1 MCLFHDYWVTLSNS
15 RAWFRQTTW
24 VVLRHLISTQEA
36 KPQNQIINKSFRQS
50 CTIFGEFLL
59 AFSNYLETLLTCLYV
74 FSNFPNYQILT
85 TDLRDLDPLICPEL
99 NLPTWLVPTK
109 ATLGLP
115 PAPPPPRYAPGDENT
130 YWVCTRTH
138 QLTLN
143 VGTLQAVVGGDIVVM
158 MSDKTKEQFWKL
170 ARVKELLPWQFLP
183 NFHSCFYNCNE
194 TKCFLFLNVPMKR
207 KFLFDIFVDKW
218 LKIRFLL
225 LKLNVAPFY
234 NSKISVKPD
243 KSYAT
248 KIPLCK
254 YLCKVPVICCIQWRL
269 MTFVKVFTSLL
280 VSGPL

>member
-85 TDLRDLDPLICPEL
+85 TDLCDLDPLICPEL

-115 PAPPPPRYAPGDENT
+115 PAPPPPSLRSWRREYLLSLHENSPVNDKRRNIAGSSRGWYCSYDEWQNKGAILEA
-130 YWVCTRTH
+130 RESE
-138 QLTLN
+138 
-143 VGTLQAVVGGDIVVM
+143 GTFTVAV
-158 MSDKTKEQFWKL
+158 SPKL
-170 ARVKELLPWQFLP
+170 PLMFL
-183 NFHSCFYNCNE
+183 
-194 TKCFLFLNVPMKR
+194 
-207 KFLFDIFVDKW
+207 
-218 LKIRFLL
+218 
-225 LKLNVAPFY
+225 
-234 NSKISVKPD
+234 
-243 KSYAT
+243 
-248 KIPLCK
+248 
-254 YLCKVPVICCIQWRL
+254 
-269 MTFVKVFTSLL
+269 
-280 VSGPL
+280 